1 MTKEEVYDEQISEMM
16 TKIIQICH
24 DNKIAMIAD
33 FALDEDLKCLTVLLS
48 EATDPPDNM
57 VEAAKILRQGIGPSA
72 SPLMITTKDADGKVV
87 NITAVL

>member
-48 EATDPPDNM
+48 EAYDPPDNM
-57 VEAAKILRQGIGPSA
+57 VEAARILKNGVSP
-72 SPLMITTKDADGKVV
+72 SPLMITTKDKDGNVI

>member
-1 MTKEEVYDEQISEMM
+1 MTPRTIGPAHAKETVVTKEEVYDEQISEMM

-48 EATDPPDNM
+48 EAYDPPDSM
-57 VEAAKILRQGIGPSA
+57 VEAARILKNGVAAHIR
-72 SPLMITTKDADGKVV
+72 
-87 NITAVL
+87 VL